1 MKNKKNIAV
10 VIFLALI
17 ICGFFLWQTM
27 NSNNQTQSPQNNL
40 ALEELLK
47 INTTLEMNDMQKTIY
62 EEAKNKLMENPED
75 YESLL
80 NLARLKQDLLDHEGA
95 ITMYQNLREKKPDD
109 VIPLNNLGTIYYNQ
123 KKYEEAEEM
132 YLAIFEITPK
142 WTNSYRE
149 LTNIYRYHLKDKK
162 EEIEPLLLNGIEK
175 YPEMEADFI
184 GLLAV
189 YYDEIVPN
197 KEKAIEYY
205 EKLIALYPG
214 NNNFEERLEE
224 LKNQ

>member
-1 MKNKKNIAV
+1 MKNKKSIAIIV
-10 VIFLALI
+10 LIILI
-17 ICGFFLWQTM
+17 ICGFFLWQTV
-27 NSNNQTQSPQNNL
+27 NNNDQTQSPKNNI
-40 ALEELLK
+40 ALEELFK

-62 EEAKNKLMENPED
+62 NEAKIKLQENPED

-80 NLARLKQDLLDHEGA
+80 NLARLKQDLLDHDGA
-95 ITMYQNLREKKPDD
+95 IAMYQDLREKKPED
-109 VIPLNNLGTIYYNQ
+109 ILPLNNLGTIYYNQ

-132 YLAIFEITPK
+132 YLAILEITPK

-162 EEIEPLLLNGIEK
+162 EEIESLLLNGMEK
-175 YPEMEADFI
+175 YPEMKNDFI
-184 GLLAV
+184 GLLTV
-189 YYDEIVPN
+189 YYDEVVPN

-214 NNNFEERLEE
+214 NDNFEERLEE

>member
-1 MKNKKNIAV
+1 MKNKKNIA
-10 VIFLALI
+10 IITFTTLI
-17 ICGFFLWQTM
+17 LCGLFLWQTM
-27 NSNNQTQSPQNNL
+27 NKNNQTQDPRNNFV
-40 ALEELLK
+40 LEELFK

-62 EEAKNKLMENPED
+62 NEAKIKLQENPED

-80 NLARLKQDLLDHEGA
+80 NLARLKQDLLDYDGA
-95 ITMYQNLREKKPDD
+95 IEMYDNLRKEKPED
-109 VIPLNNLGTIYYNQ
+109 ILLLNNLGTIYYNQ
-123 KKYEEAEEM
+123 KEYERSEEM
-132 YLAIFEITPK
+132 YLAILEITPK

-162 EEIEPLLLNGIEK
+162 TEIEPLLLSGMEK
-175 YPEMEADFI
+175 YPEMEADFV

-197 KEKAIEYY
+197 REKAIEYY

-214 NNNFEERLEE
+214 NDNFEERLKE
-224 LKNQ
+224 LRSQ